1 MVQRRKNYILT
12 EGKFMSRK
20 KFLQKIIASSLAAGS
35 LIFLPPILNFGAS
48 EIEVATAHAEIS
60 NYTGKDIAMF
70 DFGYDDAETV
80 NEVKQMARKRAIKA
94 AQEKAG
100 VYLASYSQIV
110 NGNLTKDEI
119 STVTNGISEVVEVS
133 YEKFTFQAKDARGNL
148 YGKVGI
154 LYEAT
159 VTVKID
165 TDGIKKYLDRNEDEK
180 SKLVIQNKNT
190 QAEFEEVNN
199 KFEDLRIDAENK
211 TPKQIKFELQQINA
225 EILASEKMEEGN
237 KLSYQGDYQGALSKY
252 NEAMQ
257 ISPNNKN
264 ARRSVETIYS
274 YWQNSEQA
282 MADYN
287 KAIEQNPKN
296 SDAYRNRGMFYFY
309 LSDYENAVKDFDKA
323 ISLNPNKARYYFD
336 RGYIY
341 YYYNE
346 NNQQALKDFTKAI
359 QLSPNEAVYYMYRAY
374 TYEAL
379 GQTEKARADSKKAAE
394 LNNKN

>member
-1 MVQRRKNYILT
+1 MC
-12 EGKFMSRK
+12 RK
-20 KFLQKIIASSLAAGS
+20 KFLQKVIAATMAAGS
-35 LIFLPPILNFGAS
+35 LIFLPPILNFGAGN
-48 EIEVATAHAEIS
+48 IEVATAHAEIS

-70 DFGYDDAETV
+70 DFSYDDAEIVT
-80 NEVKQMARKRAIKA
+80 EVKQIARKRAIQA
-94 AQEKAG
+94 AKEKAG
-100 VYLASYSQIV
+100 VYLSSYSQIV

-133 YEKFTFQAKDARGNL
+133 YENYTFQAMDARGNT
-148 YGKVGI
+148 YGKKGI

-180 SKLVIQNKNT
+180 SKLILQNKST
-190 QAEFEEVNN
+190 QAEFEELNN
-199 KFEDLRIDAENK
+199 KFEDLRISAENK
-211 TPKQIKFELQQINA
+211 TPKQIKFEVQQIHA
-225 EILASEKMEEGN
+225 EILASDKMEEGN
-237 KLSYQGDYQGALSKY
+237 KFSYNGDYQGALSKY

-257 ISPNNKN
+257 LSPNNKN
-264 ARRSVETIYS
+264 ARRNVETIYS

-309 LSDYENAVKDFDKA
+309 LSDYENAIKDFDKA
-323 ISLNPNKARYYFD
+323 ISLNPKNARYYFD

-341 YYYNE
+341 YYYKE
-346 NNQQALKDFTKAI
+346 NNEQALKDFTKAI
-359 QLSPNEAVYYMYRAY
+359 QLSPNEATFYMYRAY

-379 GQTEKARADSKKAAE
+379 GQTEKARADYKKADE
-394 LNNKN
+394 INNKI